1 MRIRLGSSDPNL
13 HFALAVSTEELIIAV
28 VRVLGSLPVLVWPFP
43 GGILAVLVDLS
54 DLFLRNYLHLG
65 GVSDYQEFDKWL
77 DQVYMLTFLIVALR
91 WEPAPRNVAVALYA
105 YRMIGFIAFEMTGTR
120 EVLLVFPNVFEL
132 WFLFVAGLQFFKRE
146 FTYSTKNVA
155 LALAPLLAVKL
166 FQEYVLHY
174 GQWLD
179 DFTTQ
184 EAIDAVWEWISGP
197 F

>member
-146 FTYSTKNVA
+146 FTYGTKNVA